1 MALDNREI
9 LQRSSCDE
17 EEKEK
22 QGEQQQEQDEEEER
36 SGAIGLSVLACR
48 CTAQRL
54 ARILKRVPK
63 LPSPQV
69 SSL

>member
-22 QGEQQQEQDEEEER
+22 QQQEQEEM
-36 SGAIGLSVLACR
+36 
-48 CTAQRL
+48 TA
-54 ARILKRVPK
+54 
-63 LPSPQV
+63 
-69 SSL
+69 

>member
-22 QGEQQQEQDEEEER
+22 QGEQQQEQEEMP
-36 SGAIGLSVLACR
+36 A
-48 CTAQRL
+48 
-54 ARILKRVPK
+54 
-63 LPSPQV
+63 
-69 SSL
+69 